1 MGVVMSTSIVFIDT
15 RVADYQTLIDGLEP
29 GSEFYLID
37 ELSDGLEQMA
47 SRLLGRTGIEAIHI
61 ISHGSSGSVLLG
73 SGVIDGTALDTH
85 AVQLEAIG
93 QSLTESGDIL
103 LYGCN
108 VAQGWEGVRFVQ
120 SLAQVTRADVAA
132 SDDLTGSSQFG
143 GNDTLEILIGS
154 VSTTLLFS
162 EADLQKLQTTLNTY
176 SSTYAAGQTKGY
188 SVTVAAGSHTFEVTG
203 LPSGYSGTFYTST
216 VSSSSLVQYG
226 IDNITLIGESAADF
240 SINTSGLDIVQVEL
254 TSSNGSWVGRH
265 YWNLA
270 VPEPTAPSVTP
281 LNVRLNDY
289 SVTQGDSVT
298 VTFDAR
304 NGGTGPSTSETYN
317 IYLSSDASYSSNDT
331 YLDYEAGTLNIA
343 AGATGLNF
351 VEAVPLPAGFSGSGY
366 IIVRTASTGLAA
378 SSSQITVAPFAPSV
392 TPLNV
397 RLNDYSVTQGDSVT
411 VTFDARNGGTGPSTS
426 ETYNIYLSSDASYSS
441 NDTYL
446 DYEAG
451 TLNIAAGATG
461 LNFVEA
467 VPLPAGF
474 SGSGY
479 IIVRTASTGLA
490 ASSSQITVAPFAP
503 SVTPLNVRL
512 NDYSV
517 TQGDSVTVTF
527 DARNGGTGPST
538 SETYNIY
545 LSSDASYSSNDTYLD
560 YEAGTLNIAAGATG
574 LNFVEAVPLP
584 AGFSGSGYII
594 VRTASTGL
602 AASSSQITVAPFAPS
617 VTPLNVRLNDYS
629 VTQGDSVTVTFDA
642 RNGGTGPSTSETY
655 NIYLSSDASYSSNDT
670 YLDYEAGTLNI
681 AAGATGLNFV
691 EAVPLP
697 AGFSGSGY
705 IIVRTASTGLAA
717 SSSQITVAPFAP
729 SVTPLNVRLN
739 DYSVTQ
745 GDSVTVTFDARN
757 GGTGPSTSETYNI
770 YLSSDASYSSNDT
783 YLDYEAG
790 TLNIAAGAT
799 GLNFV
804 EAVPLPAGFS
814 GSGYIIV
821 RTASTGLAASSSQ
834 ITVAQSVGGISGA
847 VDGRTVNLS
856 RYDDPSADL
865 VANIDTWVV
874 VHGWQLSQGDGTY
887 FLNKVA
893 PEIVENFPAHQI
905 LFLNW
910 SDAADNVLP
919 SIVEG
924 RIEAIADWTATQLRS
939 IGFTNDNAD
948 DYLHFVGH
956 SFGTYV
962 STEIAESFGRVD
974 SILAFDPAAD
984 ILGGSYDAD
993 GIDNGND
1000 GGGLEADFLRNS
1012 EFSWVFHDGDLGNAS
1027 NELASARATESFV
1040 ILDGG
1045 HSNYETF
1052 VELQR
1057 LADMTTGRAD
1067 YFDLSR
1073 FLAHE
1078 TGPWV
1083 PNSYLSNGT
1092 ANGTGDFEAVVQL
1105 GWGDTVTNENIR
1117 YVDAQTEITVLGN
1130 AVEIVDGD
1138 TTASSNDH
1146 TDFGAMTQGGG
1157 ALVRTFTVK
1166 NDGGSTLTLGTPSV
1180 PTGFSLVA
1188 GDPLVSSLAPGASDT
1203 FQVQLNTGSAGTKS
1217 GDISFTTNDSDENPF
1232 NFQITGVVKLGRLQT
1247 DPNGDGKSDLL
1258 VRNADG
1264 TTLAWQ
1270 MNGSQI
1276 AGSST
1281 LLGGGTWSI
1290 ANSQGDYN
1298 GDGKT
1303 DLLVRNA
1310 DGTTLMWQMNGSQ
1323 IGSAT
1328 TMLGAG
1334 AWSLI
1339 DGQGDYNGDG
1349 KTDLLVRNTDG
1360 TTLMWLMNG
1369 GQISSSTTM
1378 LGGGNWSILAGH
1390 GDYNGDGKS
1399 DLLVRNTD
1407 GTTLMWLMNG
1417 SQVSSSTT
1425 MLGAGAWNVLDS
1437 QGDYNGDGKSD
1448 LLVRNTDGTTLM
1460 WLMNGS
1466 QVSSSTTMLG
1476 PGAWTVI
1483 GGHGD
1488 YNGDGKSDLL
1498 VRHSNGTTLMWQMNG
1513 SQTSSSATMLGAG
1526 AWSIGD
1532 GQSDYNGDG
1541 KSDLMVKHTDGTT
1554 LMWLMNGSQTSSSTT
1569 MLGAGAW
1576 NTLQGEQGG
1585 VLAGDGNANTLTGT
1599 LGNDSLYGNAG
1610 NDSLTGGTGNDSL
1623 DGGLGLDTAVYAGLK
1638 SAYGITRV
1646 GAGYTVSGGS
1656 DGTDTLTGIERLQ
1669 FSDALLKLGRLQTD
1683 PNGDGKSDL
1692 LVRNADGTT
1701 LAWQMNG
1708 SQIAGSSTLLGGGT
1722 WSIANSQGDY
1732 NGDGKTDLLVRNA
1745 DGTTLMWQMNG
1756 SQIGSATTMLGAGAW
1771 SLIDGQGDYNG
1782 DGKTDLLV
1790 RNTDGTTLMWLMNGG
1805 QISSSTTMLG
1815 GGNWSILAGHGDYNG
1830 DGKSDLLVRN
1840 TDGTTLMWLMNGS
1853 QVSSSTTMLGAGAWN
1868 VLDSQGDY
1876 NGDGKSDLLVR
1887 NTDGTT
1893 LMWLMNGSQV
1903 SSSTTMLGPGA
1914 WTVIGGHGDYNGD
1927 GKSDLLVRHSNGTT
1941 LMWQMNGSQTS
1952 SSATMLGAGAWSIGD
1967 GQSDYNG
1974 DGKSDLMVK
1983 HTDGTTLMW
1992 LMNGSQTS
2000 SSTTMLGAGAWNT
2013 LQGEQGGVLA
2023 GDGNANTLTGT
2034 LGNDSLYGNAGNDS
2048 LTGNAGNDQ
2057 FVFNTVLNAG
2067 TNVDTITDFSKGADT
2082 VLLDHLIFTALTAG
2096 KLAANSFVAEAG
2108 AVAHDGN
2115 DFILYDTTTG
2125 NLSYDPDGS
2134 GVQFATLFAH
2144 LNNSP
2149 LLAAADLAV
2158 V

>member
-1258 VRNADG
+1258 VQERRRHHAAVADERHHDHEQRHAAG
-1264 TTLAWQ
+1264 R
-1270 MNGSQI
+1270 GS
-1276 AGSST
+1276 
-1281 LLGGGTWSI
+1281 WSI
-1290 ANSQGDYN
+1290 AN
-1298 GDGKT
+1298 
-1303 DLLVRNA
+1303 
-1310 DGTTLMWQMNGSQ
+1310 
-1323 IGSAT
+1323 
-1328 TMLGAG
+1328 
-1334 AWSLI
+1334 
-1339 DGQGDYNGDG
+1339 
-1349 KTDLLVRNTDG
+1349 
-1360 TTLMWLMNG
+1360 
-1369 GQISSSTTM
+1369 
-1378 LGGGNWSILAGH
+1378 GH

-1399 DLLVRNTD
+1399 DLLVRKPTAHAD
-1407 GTTLMWLMNG
+1407 VADERQPDHEQPPSCWGRATGASSTGRATTTATARATSGEEHRRHTRMWLMNG
-1417 SQVSSSTT
+1417 TT
-1425 MLGAGAWNVLDS
+1425 DQQQHARCW
-1437 QGDYNGDGKSD
+1437 
-1448 LLVRNTDGTTLM
+1448 
-1460 WLMNGS
+1460 
-1466 QVSSSTTMLG
+1466 G
-1476 PGAWTVI
+1476 P
-1483 GGHGD
+1483 
-1488 YNGDGKSDLL
+1488 
-1498 VRHSNGTTLMWQMNG
+1498 
-1513 SQTSSSATMLGAG
+1513 ATG
-1526 AWSIGD
+1526 AWS
-1532 GQSDYNGDG
+1532 
-1541 KSDLMVKHTDGTT
+1541 KAT
-1554 LMWLMNGSQTSSSTT
+1554 
-1569 MLGAGAW
+1569 
-1576 NTLQGEQGG
+1576 
-1585 VLAGDGNANTLTGT
+1585 
-1599 LGNDSLYGNAG
+1599 
-1610 NDSLTGGTGNDSL
+1610 
-1623 DGGLGLDTAVYAGLK
+1623 
-1638 SAYGITRV
+1638 
-1646 GAGYTVSGGS
+1646 
-1656 DGTDTLTGIERLQ
+1656 
-1669 FSDALLKLGRLQTD
+1669 
-1683 PNGDGKSDL
+1683 
-1692 LVRNADGTT
+1692 
-1701 LAWQMNG
+1701 
-1708 SQIAGSSTLLGGGT
+1708 
-1722 WSIANSQGDY
+1722 
-1732 NGDGKTDLLVRNA
+1732 
-1745 DGTTLMWQMNG
+1745 
-1756 SQIGSATTMLGAGAW
+1756 ATT
-1771 SLIDGQGDYNG
+1771 
-1782 DGKTDLLV
+1782 T
-1790 RNTDGTTLMWLMNGG
+1790 
-1805 QISSSTTMLG
+1805 
-1815 GGNWSILAGHGDYNG
+1815 
-1830 DGKSDLLVRN
+1830 
-1840 TDGTTLMWLMNGS
+1840 
-1853 QVSSSTTMLGAGAWN
+1853 
-1868 VLDSQGDY
+1868 
-1876 NGDGKSDLLVR
+1876 
-1887 NTDGTT
+1887 
-1893 LMWLMNGSQV
+1893 
-1903 SSSTTMLGPGA
+1903 
-1914 WTVIGGHGDYNGD
+1914 
-1927 GKSDLLVRHSNGTT
+1927 
-1941 LMWQMNGSQTS
+1941 
-1952 SSATMLGAGAWSIGD
+1952 ATAR
-1967 GQSDYNG
+1967 
-1974 DGKSDLMVK
+1974 
-1983 HTDGTTLMW
+1983 
-1992 LMNGSQTS
+1992 
-2000 SSTTMLGAGAWNT
+2000 
-2013 LQGEQGGVLA
+2013 
-2023 GDGNANTLTGT
+2023 
-2034 LGNDSLYGNAGNDS
+2034 
-2048 LTGNAGNDQ
+2048 
-2057 FVFNTVLNAG
+2057 
-2067 TNVDTITDFSKGADT
+2067 
-2082 VLLDHLIFTALTAG
+2082 
-2096 KLAANSFVAEAG
+2096 
-2108 AVAHDGN
+2108 
-2115 DFILYDTTTG
+2115 
-2125 NLSYDPDGS
+2125 
-2134 GVQFATLFAH
+2134 AT
-2144 LNNSP
+2144 
-2149 LLAAADLAV
+2149 
-2158 V
+2158 